1 MLRSITGTREEIFT
15 FNHAEINEDITNR
28 IFGYDE
34 GSEDNW
40 SLSFVK
46 LEQIRRH
53 RKKRT
58 NKKWAKKYGYRQ
70 VNIPLGNFN
79 LSKQDDDF
87 VLSKTSLT

>member
-1 MLRSITGTREEIFT
+1 MLRSITGTREEIFI
-15 FNHAEINEDITNR
+15 FNNAEINEDITNR
-28 IFGYDE
+28 IFRYDE
-34 GSEDNW
+34 GREDNW

-53 RKKRT
+53 RKKRI

-70 VNIPLGNFN
+70 VNIPLGNFS
-79 LSKQDDDF
+79 LSKQNDDF